1 MRNTSPQAKQQVM
14 RSEGTIKSWNDDR
27 GFGFIEAGQGGQE
40 VFVHIKAFR
49 GLRERPRP
57 GQRVTFQVEVGAQ
70 GKKRA
75 VHVELAQAPRKAAA
89 KAHSAASAPWG
100 AASVLAIPFWL
111 VVMAAGYLWGQP
123 PRWAL
128 WLYPAVSAV
137 TFIVY
142 AVDKSAARQGA
153 WRTAEN
159 TLHLLALAGGWPGAL
174 LAQQVLRH
182 KSSKPAFLALFWCTV
197 VLNILAFIFLASPYG
212 QSLAGSPWP
221 QLSR

>member
-1 MRNTSPQAKQQVM
+1 MRF
-14 RSEGTIKSWNDDR
+14 EGTIKSWNDDR
-27 GFGFIEAGQGGQE
+27 GFGFIQPTQGGQE
-40 VFVHIKAFR
+40 IFVHIKAFSALR
-49 GLRERPRP
+49 GRPQP
-57 GQRVTFQVEVGAQ
+57 AQRVRFQVEVGPQ

-75 VHVELAQAPRKAAA
+75 VHVELVQAPSQAAPRTER
-89 KAHSAASAPWG
+89 SAPWG

-153 WRTAEN
+153 WRTSEN

-174 LAQQVLRH
+174 LAQQLLRH
-182 KSSKPAFLALFWCTV
+182 KSSKPGFRALFWCTV

>member
-1 MRNTSPQAKQQVM
+1 MRF
-14 RSEGTIKSWNDDR
+14 EGIIKSWNDDR
-27 GFGFIEAGQGGQE
+27 GFGFIQPTQGGQE
-40 VFVHIKAFR
+40 IFVHIKAFN
-49 GLRERPRP
+49 GLRGRPQP
-57 GQRVTFQVEVGAQ
+57 AQRVRFQVEVGAQ

-75 VHVELAQAPRKAAA
+75 VHVELVQGPGQAAPRTRRPD
-89 KAHSAASAPWG
+89 SAPWG
-100 AASVLAIPFWL
+100 AASVLAIPLLL
-111 VVMAAGYLWGQP
+111 VVLAAGYLWGHP
-123 PRWAL
+123 PRWVL
-128 WLYPAVSAV
+128 WLYPAASVV

-142 AVDKSAARQGA
+142 AFDKSAARQGA

-174 LAQQVLRH
+174 LAQQRLRH
-182 KSSKPAFLALFWCTV
+182 KSSKPAFRALFWCTV